1 MMAGFSIL
9 KNIGKK
15 ERKSFK
21 LKPRCRVIAP
31 LSQKGGATKS
41 TSCVNIASVLCEIGY
56 RVLVIDL
63 DQQGHSTIGLG
74 GEQIEWNYTMAN
86 VLDYEQVIEEFN
98 PIPIERALV
107 KTNFDSNAGGSLWF
121 IGANITNEEFSAAH
135 YNQPNK
141 KLLLSEELNKIKDKF
156 DFIIIDSPPG
166 LDFWNWSA
174 IFALDYIIVPLE
186 PGYGEMKSYNDFME
200 TLVQIKELNPKLKHL
215 GTFLT
220 KSNPQ
225 TNIYKDFKQSFNT
238 YSPGILFESEIPT
251 DTKIKE
257 SLGYGIPVPI
267 YASNSRSAKAYW
279 ALTEEVLK
287 RCQSVEVNG

>member
-1 MMAGFSIL
+1 MAGL
-9 KNIGKK
+9 NIFKSLVKK

-21 LKPRCRVIAP
+21 LKPKCRVIAP

-41 TSCVNIASVLCEIGY
+41 TSCVNIASVLCEMGY

-63 DQQGHSTIGLG
+63 DQQGHSTMGLG
-74 GEQIEWNYTMAN
+74 GDNLNWEYTMAN
-86 VLDYEQVIEEFN
+86 VLDYEKIVEDFD
-98 PIPIERALV
+98 PVPIERALV
-107 KTNFDSNAGGSLWF
+107 KTIFDSKTGGSLWL

-135 YNQPNK
+135 YNDPNK

-156 DFIIIDSPPG
+156 DFMIIDSPPG

-174 IFALDYIIVPLE
+174 IFALDYIVVPLE
-186 PGYGEMKSYNDFME
+186 PGHGEMRSYNDFME
-200 TLVQIKELNPKLKHL
+200 TLVQIKEVNPKLKHL

-225 TNIYKDFKQSFNT
+225 TNLYKDFKLNFNT
-238 YSPGILFESEIPT
+238 NTPGVLFSAEIPT

-257 SLGYGIPVPI
+257 SLGYGIPVPL
-267 YASNSRSAKAYW
+267 YASNSKSSKAYW
-279 ALTEEVLK
+279 ELTEEVLK
-287 RCQSVEVNG
+287 RCQLTEANG